1 MWKKEEAKNQP
12 IPEVAQTSASPAT
25 SPAPAASSFRDL
37 PASGP
42 AAVRGAATISQGIRI
57 KGEITGSED
66 LFIDGLVEGKLNLAN
81 GSVTV
86 GPNGTVKADVSAREV
101 IVRGKVEGK
110 VAGRERVQLWSTAHV
125 NGEVQ
130 TERLAIEDGAVLRGK
145 VEAGKPVDRS
155 AADRSASV
163 GPNGKTGNVSVGSGT
178 ATI

>member
-1 MWKKEEAKNQP
+1 MWKKEEPKNQP
-12 IPEVAQTSASPAT
+12 VPEVPQSSGTPASSPAQ
-25 SPAPAASSFRDL
+25 AASGFRDL
-37 PASGP
+37 PAAGAS
-42 AAVRGAATISQGIRI
+42 RGAATISQGIRI

-101 IVRGKVEGK
+101 IVRGKVDGK
-110 VAGRERVQLWSTAHV
+110 VAGRERVQLWGTANV

-155 AADRSASV
+155 ATDRSTGTGA
-163 GPNGKTGNVSVGSGT
+163 NGKIGNVSLGSGT